1 MASYTENLSLEKPA
15 EDEFYDINKIN
26 ANMDK
31 IDAAITSG
39 QTETGKKM
47 EHDSPEGA
55 GSLSMNRKTS
65 TEKGANSATIGTDGT
80 ASGNSAVAEGNITT
94 ASGNYSHAEGN
105 RTTASGTGTHAE
117 GDQTTAS
124 GDYSHAEGELTTA
137 SGNDSHAEGSGTS
150 ARGAFSHAQNYSTV
164 ANGQAQTVL
173 GKFNEPDETSA
184 VIIGNGTSDDARSN
198 ALKIGWDG
206 SVQSSGRL
214 QSAKETQTVQLSNGA
229 SGTMELYRKGDLVMA
244 IIAGGVLSAGTND
257 RVIGTIPEGWRP
269 PRQIQMILDGTSSFS
284 YIFINSYGQVKCNYT
299 SGSGLTVYA
308 KVTYISWG

>member
-47 EHDSPEGA
+47 ENESPEGT

-65 TEKGANSATIGTDGT
+65 TEKGANSATLGTDGT

-105 RTTASGTGTHAE
+105 RTTASG
-117 GDQTTAS
+117 D
-124 GDYSHAEGELTTA
+124 
-137 SGNDSHAEGSGTS
+137 DSHAEGANTKAKASCSHAEGGSTTANAPYAHAQNWGTS
-150 ARGAFSHAQNYSTV
+150 AVGHS
-164 ANGQAQTVL
+164 QTVL
-173 GKFNEPDETSA
+173 GKFNIPDVYNA
-184 VIIGNGTSDDARSN
+184 VIVGNGESDTKQSN
-198 ALKIGWDG
+198 ALTVGWDG

-214 QSAKETQTVQLSNGA
+214 QSAKETQAVQLSNGA

-284 YIFINSYGQVKCNYT
+284 YIFINSSGQVKCNYT